1 MSLANDITDETIAGC
16 FGGAPGFAFAVRPL
30 DADYALVLLG
40 KLRAEQVAW
49 LNVRARF
56 ARWLRDHGVAE
67 PVVARQLAAVR
78 INFQPRLYGPA
89 YDEAAQ

>member
-1 MSLANDITDETIAGC
+1 
-16 FGGAPGFAFAVRPL
+16 
-30 DADYALVLLG
+30 LVLLG
-40 KLRAEQVAW
+40 KLRAEQAAW

-78 INFQPRLYGPA
+78 IKFQPRLYGPA